1 MSIARQA
8 TSWLPRVALVALGAA
23 LTWPQPSDAGT
34 VTNATRTVA
43 IGGTVRPDGKGGWRV
58 EGNRTHATR
67 GLLRPRCQAD
77 GTLRVDLRPRS
88 RVAGWGA
95 VSVDGLLVS
104 QGVTVGVASAQGGR
118 LLLRFARHGER
129 IGCSELTDP
138 AGNAWVSWNQP
149 VGAR

>member
-1 MSIARQA
+1 MRALA
-8 TSWLPRVALVALGAA
+8 AWLPRLALVALGAA
-23 LTWPQPSDAGT
+23 LTWPHPSDAGT

-43 IGGTVRPDGKGGWRV
+43 IGGTVRPDGRGGWRV
-58 EGNRTHATR
+58 EDNGRHATR

-95 VSVDGLLVS
+95 VSVDGLLAS
-104 QGVTVGVASAQGGR
+104 QGVAVGLASVQGGR
-118 LLLRFARHGER
+118 LLLRFARDGGR

-138 AGNAWVSWNQP
+138 ATNVWISWVVVLP
-149 VGAR
+149 